1 MSSNKKNKNRALQVA
16 TVLASTGF
24 GKNAAGLKDI
34 IQGDNALW
42 DAMKNVPGPKGRTP
56 LMYAADTGDMARVRF
71 LLARGANPNLKTST
85 GKTALMF
92 ASEMGHDDIVREL
105 CSKGHPEDAH
115 PHPMANVNDK
125 DFIGMTALMSACM
138 GCHIN
143 TVSVL
148 LNLGADVNLTATEG
162 SNALMFAASV
172 GEPCKAVIRKLL
184 DSGININA
192 RDKAGKTALF
202 KRTEECF
209 GRTPPDL
216 MRLLIDLGADVNI
229 TTNSGETPLMQACR
243 HNTIEAATLLC
254 DNGANLDAVELG
266 LGTTALMYATIKNS
280 KECLQLLCD
289 RGADKELQTISGST
303 AINLTVWNGSIDCL
317 RILAEAGANL
327 DVENNSGATPL
338 MNAAAGNLLEMFGAP
353 PSHRDIGTGTGTECL
368 RSLCEYGANVD
379 LRSALGGT
387 TAAILAA
394 ETGSAE
400 KLEILK
406 DHGANLNLGDD
417 DNRTPL
423 YVAVA
428 EKNKECVTLLCKL
441 GVQMD
446 IPATIDTGE
455 ELANPPQYTPLM
467 LAAEEGDFDLV
478 KILCSYGA
486 HGGWE
491 NPDGDSALTLAKTDE
506 IRKYIEHDIK
516 SPAGKLLSY
525 LPLSRFGGGKR
536 RTRRCRRRHQRE
548 YSKKR
553 KTRAH

>member
-1 MSSNKKNKNRALQVA
+1 MSSNKQTKNRALQVA

-24 GKNAAGLKDI
+24 GKNAAGLKGV

-42 DAMKNVPGPKGRTP
+42 DAMKNVPGSKGRTP

-125 DFIGMTALMSACM
+125 DFIGMTALMGASLR
-138 GCHIN
+138 CHID

-148 LNLGADVNLTATEG
+148 LNLGADVHLKAVEG

-172 GEPCKAVIRKLL
+172 GEPCKAVIRKLV
-184 DSGININA
+184 DSEININA

-209 GRTPPDL
+209 GSTPPDL
-216 MRLLIDLGADVNI
+216 MRLLIELGADVNI
-229 TTNSGETPLMQACR
+229 ATDAGETPLMQACR

-254 DNGANLDAVELG
+254 DNGANLDAVDLLAG
-266 LGTTALMYATIKNS
+266 STALMYATIKNN
-280 KECLQLLCD
+280 KECVKLLCD
-289 RGADKELQTISGST
+289 RGADKDLQTMSGST
-303 AINLTVWNGSIDCL
+303 AINLTIWNGSIDCL
-317 RILAEAGANL
+317 RILAEADADLNIQN
-327 DVENNSGATPL
+327 DSGATPL
-338 MNAAAGNLLEMFGAP
+338 MNAAAGNLLEGLGRP
-353 PSHRDIGTGTGTECL
+353 PSHRDIGTDTGTECL
-368 RSLCEYGANVD
+368 RILCEYGANVD
-379 LRSALGGT
+379 QTGLDGT

-400 KLEILK
+400 KLQILK
-406 DHGANLNLGDD
+406 DHGADLNLADD
-417 DNRTPL
+417 ERRTPL
-423 YVAVA
+423 YAAVGGNH
-428 EKNKECVTLLCKL
+428 KTCVTLLCEL

-446 IPATIDTGE
+446 VPSVLLIEG
-455 ELANPPQYTPLM
+455 NPEYTPLM
-467 LAAEEGDFDLV
+467 LAADEGYFDLV

-486 HGGWE
+486 HGAWE
-491 NPDGDSALTLAKTDE
+491 NADGDSAITLARTDE

-525 LPLSRFGGGKR
+525 LPLPRFGGGKR
-536 RTRRCRRRHQRE
+536 RTRRCRYRRRRQ

-553 KTRAH
+553 KTWAH